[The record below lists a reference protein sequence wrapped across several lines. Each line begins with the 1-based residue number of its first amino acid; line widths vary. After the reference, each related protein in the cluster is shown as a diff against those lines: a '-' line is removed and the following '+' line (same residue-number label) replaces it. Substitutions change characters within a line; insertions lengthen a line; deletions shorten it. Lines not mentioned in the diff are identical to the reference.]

1 MSDFLEPSN
10 RLDCSHPPPPDIPGG
25 NTHPDLRFSAIQR
38 LEADPIFRG
47 RIALGAIQIELKG
60 GTLVVS
66 GHVPS
71 FYVKQMLQET
81 LRRVEGV
88 KQIENDVLVANPS
101 RSFPQN

>member
-1 MSDFLEPSN
+1 MNDFLDPSN
-10 RLDCSHPPPPDIPGG
+10 PLDYSHTQPQDIPGSQPP
-25 NTHPDLRFSAIQR
+25 TDLRFSAIQR

-47 RIALGAIQIELKG
+47 RIALGAIQIELQG

-101 RSFPQN
+101 PSLPQN